1 METTSTARVLRA
13 LRLALHVSFAGLLL
27 LGVLRMASD
36 PPMKFAWSL
45 CLACLLAAVYL
56 VGTVWEN
63 RYAHGRSDRNPR
75 FLAIP
80 WLVMISVLWGALV
93 LMSVDFIS
101 VVFPLFFLFLLL
113 LPRAVALACVVV
125 MTGVVVLS
133 QRLHIGA
140 DEFTSAMV
148 YGPALGAVFSVI
160 MASSY
165 RAMYQDVLR
174 YQRTL
179 TALENTRSELAR
191 TERAAGQATERERL
205 AREIHDTLA
214 QGLSSIVLMS
224 RAARSSLSEDDV
236 RRTDERLGTI
246 ETAASENLAEAR
258 RFVHNLSSPA
268 LAVPLADA
276 LRQLCERTTEQ
287 ARARGEDL
295 TVTFTEDGTGQAD
308 FAQQTVLLR
317 AVQTLLANVASHAHA
332 RQAVVSLS
340 WWDHDVSVDVVDNG
354 VGFNPDRLP
363 PRDASNGFGLPGLHE
378 RVTAAGGTA
387 TVESAPGDGTAVNV
401 RLPLN
406 PPHVNTSPRVVDPA
420 SDSAASQHSPD
431 SDLPGESS

>member
-1 METTSTARVLRA
+1 METTSTARVLRV
-13 LRLALHVSFAGLLL
+13 LRLALHLSFAGLLF

-80 WLVMISVLWGALV
+80 WLAVISVLWGALV
-93 LMSVDFIS
+93 LMSADFIS

-113 LPRAVALACVVV
+113 LPRAVALACVVLL
-125 MTGVVVLS
+125 TGVVILS
-133 QRLHIGA
+133 QRLHIGG

-148 YGPALGAVFSVI
+148 YGPALGAVFAVI

-236 RRTDERLGTI
+236 QRTDERLGTI

-268 LAVPLADA
+268 LAVPLSDA
-276 LRQLCERTTEQ
+276 LRQLCGRTTQQ
-287 ARARGEDL
+287 ARARGDEL
-295 TVTFTEDGTGQAD
+295 TVTFSEDRTGQAD

-317 AVQTLLANVASHAHA
+317 AAQTLLANVAAHAHA

-354 VGFNPDRLP
+354 VGFNPEQLP
-363 PRDASNGFGLPGLHE
+363 PRDSSNGFGLPALHE

-401 RLPLN
+401 RIPLK
-406 PPHVNTSPRVVDPA
+406 PPRVSTSPDVVAP
-420 SDSAASQHSPD
+420 SADVPGPHRSPD
-431 SDLPGESS
+431 NDTPGETS

>member
-1 METTSTARVLRA
+1 METTSTARVLRV
-13 LRLALHVSFAGLLL
+13 LRLALHLSFAGLLF

-80 WLVMISVLWGALV
+80 WLAVISVLWGALV
-93 LMSVDFIS
+93 LMSADFIS

-113 LPRAVALACVVV
+113 LPRAVALACVVLL
-125 MTGVVVLS
+125 TGVVILS
-133 QRLHIGA
+133 QRLHIGG

-148 YGPALGAVFSVI
+148 YGPALGAVFAVI

-236 RRTDERLGTI
+236 QRTDERLGTI

-268 LAVPLADA
+268 LAVPLSDA
-276 LRQLCERTTEQ
+276 LRQLCERTTQQ
-287 ARARGEDL
+287 ARARGDEL
-295 TVTFTEDGTGQAD
+295 TVTFSEDRTGQAD

-317 AVQTLLANVASHAHA
+317 AAQTLLANVAAHAHA

-354 VGFNPDRLP
+354 VGFNPEQLP
-363 PRDASNGFGLPGLHE
+363 PRDSSNGFGLPALHE

-401 RLPLN
+401 RIPLK
-406 PPHVNTSPRVVDPA
+406 PPRVSTSPDVVAP
-420 SDSAASQHSPD
+420 SADVPGPHRSPD
-431 SDLPGESS
+431 NDTPGETS

>member
-1 METTSTARVLRA
+1 METTSTARVLRV
-13 LRLALHVSFAGLLL
+13 LRLALHLSFAGLLF

-80 WLVMISVLWGALV
+80 WLAVISVLWGALV
-93 LMSVDFIS
+93 LMSADFIS

-113 LPRAVALACVVV
+113 LPRAVALACVVLL
-125 MTGVVVLS
+125 TGVVILS
-133 QRLHIGA
+133 QRLHIGG

-148 YGPALGAVFSVI
+148 YGPALGAVFAVI

-236 RRTDERLGTI
+236 QRTDERLGTI

-268 LAVPLADA
+268 LAVPLSDA
-276 LRQLCERTTEQ
+276 LRQLCERTTQQ
-287 ARARGEDL
+287 ARARGDEL
-295 TVTFTEDGTGQAD
+295 TVTFSEDRTGQAD

-317 AVQTLLANVASHAHA
+317 AAQTLLANVAAHAHA

-354 VGFNPDRLP
+354 VGFNPEQLP
-363 PRDASNGFGLPGLHE
+363 PRDTSNGFGLPALHE

-406 PPHVNTSPRVVDPA
+406 PPRVSTSPGVVAP
-420 SDSAASQHSPD
+420 SADAPGPHRPPD
-431 SDLPGESS
+431 NDTHGETS

>member
-36 PPMKFAWSL
+36 PPMKFASAL
-45 CLACLLAAVYL
+45 CLACLLAGVYL
-56 VGTVWEN
+56 LGTVWEN
-63 RYAHGRSDRNPR
+63 RYAHGRSERDPR

-80 WLVMISVLWGALV
+80 WLIVISLLWGALV
-93 LMSVDFIS
+93 LMSPDFIS
-101 VVFPLFFLFLLL
+101 VVFPLFFLFLLI
-113 LPRAVALACVVV
+113 LPRVVALACVVV
-125 MTGVVVLS
+125 LTGVVVLT
-133 QRLHIGA
+133 QWLHLGG
-140 DEFTSAMV
+140 ETFTSAMN
-148 YGPALGAVFSVI
+148 YGPVLGAVFAVI

-165 RAMYQDVLR
+165 RAMYQDVR
-174 YQRTL
+174 QYQRTL
-179 TALENTRSELAR
+179 RALEATRSELAR
-191 TERAAGQATERERL
+191 TERAAGQSAERERL

-236 RRTDERLGTI
+236 RRTGERLSTI

-276 LRQLCERTTEQ
+276 LRQLCERTTDE
-287 ARARGEDL
+287 ARAQGRAL

-317 AVQTLLANVASHAHA
+317 ASQTLLANVASHARA
-332 RQAVVSLS
+332 RQSVVSLS
-340 WWDHDVSVDVVDNG
+340 WWDGEVSVDVVDNG
-354 VGFNPDRLP
+354 VGFDPDQVRP
-363 PRDASNGFGLPGLHE
+363 TDAVTGFGLRGLRN
-378 RVTAAGGTA
+378 RVSATGGA
-387 TVESAPGDGTAVNV
+387 TTIESAPGDGTAVTV
-401 RLPLN
+401 RVPTQ
-406 PPHVNTSPRVVDPA
+406 PPRADGLTGPGIPSPHA
-420 SDSAASQHSPD
+420 SGPSEFPRTDCS
-431 SDLPGESS
+431 GESA

>member
-1 METTSTARVLRA
+1 MDTTATGRMLRV
-13 LRLALHVSFAGLLL
+13 LRLALHVSFAGLLF
-27 LGVLRMASD
+27 LGVLRMTSD

-45 CLACLLAAVYL
+45 CLASLLAVVYL

-75 FLAIP
+75 YLAIP
-80 WLVMISVLWGALV
+80 WLVVISVLWGALV
-93 LMSVDFIS
+93 LMSADFIS
-101 VVFPLFFLFLLL
+101 VAFPLFFLFLLL
-113 LPRAVALACVVV
+113 LPRAVSLACVVIL
-125 MTGVVVLS
+125 TGAVILS

-140 DEFTSAMV
+140 DEFTPAMV

-165 RAMYQDVLR
+165 RAMYQDVQR

-179 TALENTRSELAR
+179 AALENTRSELAR
-191 TERAAGQATERERL
+191 TERAAGQAAERERL

-224 RAARSSLSEDDV
+224 RAARSSLSEEDMQ
-236 RRTDERLGTI
+236 RTGERLGTI

-268 LAVPLADA
+268 LAVPLTDA
-276 LRQLCERTTEQ
+276 LRQLSERTTEQ
-287 ARARGEDL
+287 ARARGEEL
-295 TVTFTEDGTGQAD
+295 TVSFTEDGSGQAD

-317 AVQTLLANVASHAHA
+317 AAQTLLANVASHARA

-340 WWDHDVSVDVVDNG
+340 WWEHEVSVDVVDNG
-354 VGFNPDRLP
+354 VGFSPERVP

-378 RVTAAGGTA
+378 RVAAAGGTA
-387 TVESAPGDGTAVNV
+387 TVESAPGDGTAVTV
-401 RLPLN
+401 RVPLN
-406 PPHVNTSPRVVDPA
+406 PPCVSAPPQTMGPLTDGGSP
-420 SDSAASQHSPD
+420 QQSPTH
-431 SDLPGESS
+431 DLHGETP

>member
-1 METTSTARVLRA
+1 METTSTARVLRV
-13 LRLALHVSFAGLLL
+13 LRLALHLSFAGLLF

-80 WLVMISVLWGALV
+80 WLAVISVLWGALV
-93 LMSVDFIS
+93 LMSADFIS

-113 LPRAVALACVVV
+113 LPRAVALACVVLL
-125 MTGVVVLS
+125 TGVVILS
-133 QRLHIGA
+133 QRLHIGG

-148 YGPALGAVFSVI
+148 YGPALGAVFAVI

-236 RRTDERLGTI
+236 QRTDERLGTI

-268 LAVPLADA
+268 LAVPLSDA
-276 LRQLCERTTEQ
+276 LRQLCERTTQQ
-287 ARARGEDL
+287 ARARGDEL
-295 TVTFTEDGTGQAD
+295 TVTFSEDRTGQAD

-317 AVQTLLANVASHAHA
+317 AAQTLLANVAAHAHA

-354 VGFNPDRLP
+354 VGFNPEQLP
-363 PRDASNGFGLPGLHE
+363 PRDSSNGFGLPALHE

-401 RLPLN
+401 RIPLK
-406 PPHVNTSPRVVDPA
+406 PPRV
-420 SDSAASQHSPD
+420 STS
-431 SDLPGESS
+431 

>member
-1 METTSTARVLRA
+1 METTSTARVLRV

-45 CLACLLAAVYL
+45 CLACVLAVVYL

-75 FLAIP
+75 FLAAP
-80 WLVMISVLWGALV
+80 WLVVISALWGALV
-93 LMSVDFIS
+93 LMSENFIS

-113 LPRAVALACVVV
+113 LPRAIALACVVV
-125 MTGVVVLS
+125 LTSGVVLS

-140 DEFTSAMV
+140 EDFTAGMV
-148 YGPALGAVFSVI
+148 YGPVLGAVFAVV

-165 RAMYQDVLR
+165 RAMYRDVLR

-179 TALENTRSELAR
+179 SALETTRTELAR

-224 RAARSSLSEDDV
+224 RAARASLSRDDV

-276 LRQLCERTTEQ
+276 LRQLCERTTEE
-287 ARARGEDL
+287 ARARGDEL
-295 TVTFTEDGTGQAD
+295 TVAFTEDGTGQAD

-317 AVQTLLANVASHAHA
+317 AAQTLLANVAQHA
-332 RQAVVSLS
+332 RAQHAVVSLS

-354 VGFNPDRLP
+354 VGFASDRVP
-363 PRDASNGFGLPGLHE
+363 PAEPCNGFGLPGLHD
-378 RVTAAGGTA
+378 RVRAAGGTA
-387 TVESAPGDGTAVNV
+387 TIESAPGDGTAVTV

-406 PPHVNTSPRVVDPA
+406 PPPANTAPRVVDPA
-420 SDSAASQHSPD
+420 SGGSEPPRSPD
-431 SDLPGESS
+431 TDLPGDTQ

>member
-1 METTSTARVLRA
+1 METTSTARVLRV
-13 LRLALHVSFAGLLL
+13 LRLALHLSFAGLLF

-80 WLVMISVLWGALV
+80 WLAVISVLWGALV
-93 LMSVDFIS
+93 LMSADFIS

-113 LPRAVALACVVV
+113 LPRAVALACVVLL
-125 MTGVVVLS
+125 TGVVILS
-133 QRLHIGA
+133 QRLHIGG

-148 YGPALGAVFSVI
+148 YGPALGAVFAVI

-236 RRTDERLGTI
+236 QRTDERLGTI

-268 LAVPLADA
+268 LAVPLSDA
-276 LRQLCERTTEQ
+276 LRQLCERTTQQ
-287 ARARGEDL
+287 ARARGDEL
-295 TVTFTEDGTGQAD
+295 TVTFSEDRTGQAD

-317 AVQTLLANVASHAHA
+317 AAQTLLANVAAHAHA

-354 VGFNPDRLP
+354 VGFNPEQLP
-363 PRDASNGFGLPGLHE
+363 PRDTSNGFGLPALHE

-406 PPHVNTSPRVVDPA
+406 PPRVSTSPGVVAP
-420 SDSAASQHSPD
+420 SADAPGPHRSPD
-431 SDLPGESS
+431 NDTHGETS

>member
-1 METTSTARVLRA
+1 METTSTARVLRV
-13 LRLALHVSFAGLLL
+13 LRLALHLSFAGLLF

-80 WLVMISVLWGALV
+80 WLAVISVLWGALV
-93 LMSVDFIS
+93 LMSADFIS

-113 LPRAVALACVVV
+113 LPRAVALACVVLL
-125 MTGVVVLS
+125 TGVVILS
-133 QRLHIGA
+133 QRLHIGG

-148 YGPALGAVFSVI
+148 YGPALGAVFAVI

-236 RRTDERLGTI
+236 QRTDERLGTI

-268 LAVPLADA
+268 LAVPLSDA
-276 LRQLCERTTEQ
+276 LRQLCGRTTQQ
-287 ARARGEDL
+287 ARARGDEL
-295 TVTFTEDGTGQAD
+295 TVTFSEDRTGQAD

-317 AVQTLLANVASHAHA
+317 AAQTLLANVAAHAHA

-354 VGFNPDRLP
+354 VGFNPEQLP
-363 PRDASNGFGLPGLHE
+363 PRDSSNGFGLPALHE

-401 RLPLN
+401 RIPLK
-406 PPHVNTSPRVVDPA
+406 PPRVSTSLDVVAP
-420 SDSAASQHSPD
+420 SADVPGPHRSPD
-431 SDLPGESS
+431 NDTPGETS

>member
-1 METTSTARVLRA
+1 MSTARVLRI
-13 LRLALHVSFAGLLL
+13 LRLALHVSFAVLLL
-27 LGVLRMASD
+27 LGVIRMASD
-36 PPMKFAWSL
+36 PPMKFVWSL
-45 CLACLLAAVYL
+45 CLACVLATVYL

-80 WLVMISVLWGALV
+80 WLATISGLWGMLV
-93 LMSVDFIS
+93 LMSADFIS
-101 VVFPLFFLFLLL
+101 VVFPLFFLYLLL
-113 LPRAVALACVVV
+113 LPRYVALACVVIL
-125 MTGVVVLS
+125 TGVVILS
-133 QRLHIGA
+133 QRLHVGG
-140 DEFTSAMV
+140 DDFTLAMI
-148 YGPALGAVFSVI
+148 YGPVLGATFAVI

-179 TALENTRSELAR
+179 AALETTRSELAR

-224 RAARSSLSEDDV
+224 RAARSSLSDDDV
-236 RRTDERLGTI
+236 RRADERLGTI
-246 ETAASENLAEAR
+246 EAAASENLAEAR

-268 LAVPLADA
+268 LAVPVADA

-287 ARARGEDL
+287 ARARGDEL
-295 TVTFTEDGTGQAD
+295 TVTFTEDGSGQAD

-317 AVQTLLANVASHAHA
+317 AAQTLLANVGNHAHA

-354 VGFNPDRLP
+354 VGFSPDHVP
-363 PRDASNGFGLPGLHE
+363 PRDGSNGFGLPGLHE
-378 RVTAAGGTA
+378 RVRAAGGTA
-387 TVESAPGDGTAVNV
+387 TIESAPGDGTAVTV
-401 RLPLN
+401 RLPLT
-406 PPHVNTSPRVVDPA
+406 PPRQEAAPGVVPLVSETVEPRRSTDDSPGGTA
-420 SDSAASQHSPD
+420 
-431 SDLPGESS
+431 